1 MEKNLEAT
9 VVENENGE
17 TVATVEKVGKLKKAK
32 NWFCNH
38 KKATAAGIA
47 GGVLV
52 IVGTVKL
59 IKKLTSKDNNDV
71 FDDDDMVTETV
82 ADTIESIVDKD

>member
-17 TVATVEKVGKLKKAK
+17 TVEKESCMKKAGK
-32 NWFCNH
+32 WFREH
-38 KKATAAGIA
+38 KKTTAVGIA
-47 GGVLV
+47 GGIAV
-52 IVGTVKL
+52 IWGTVKL